1 MAEEKNNNIEDTD
14 KVDKG
19 KLLVQWEFTE
29 FSKYKIS
36 RVWYIVMGLIFIG
49 LILFS
54 IFTQNYLFLIIITLF
69 IIIYAIRHQRHPN
82 TLNFIIFEDGVQIGD
97 NSFYEWKEIKT
108 FWIIYEPPEVK
119 NLYFEFQI
127 GLRPSIAI
135 TLEDQNPIE
144 IRNLLKEYIQEDLDK
159 ENESFSDG
167 LARLMKL

>member
-1 MAEEKNNNIEDTD
+1 MAEEKNIKSEDTNLE
-14 KVDKG
+14 DKG
-19 KLLVQWEFTE
+19 KLLVQWEFSE
-29 FSKYKIS
+29 FSKYDSS

-49 LILFS
+49 LILYS

-69 IIIYAIRHQRHPN
+69 IIIYIIRHRLHPN

-97 NSFYEWKEIKT
+97 NSFYQWKEIKN

-119 NLYFEFQI
+119 NLYFEFQT

-167 LARLMKL
+167 LSRLMKL